1 MTTSQQF
8 DLDAYLASYSSLLLR
23 PEHWTLL
30 RDDIIAVVRAAE
42 PKTEADARGLLSAA
56 GGFLASMALSGRPSL
71 ALLTR
76 ENIRSYVDGRRLNGD
91 NVATLERVD
100 LRLRI
105 LERVNAGRSAPAATR
120 TARRNA
126 PFHPYTD
133 DEMLQLHRVADLMA
147 VHGDPR
153 LARLIQLAEQEG
165 VRGSDLSAAGFP
177 GAQVGWLRTQ
187 LRTTS
192 EIRLVVHRLRHRWLA
207 RTASRRV
214 PLATLM
220 TTHGLTRGD
229 VETILPVLRPT
240 AAGTSVIRSA

>member
-1 MTTSQQF
+1 MTTSPF
-8 DLDAYLASYSSLLLR
+8 DLDDYLSSYSSLLLR

-30 RDDIIAVVRAAE
+30 RDDIIGLVRAAE
-42 PKTEADARGLLSAA
+42 PNTEADARGLLSAA

-76 ENIRSYVDGRRLNGD
+76 ENIRSYVEGRRLKGD

-105 LERVNAGRSAPAATR
+105 LERVRAGRSAPAASR
-120 TARRNA
+120 SARRNA

-133 DEMLQLHRVADLMA
+133 DEMMLLHRVADLMD

-153 LARLIQLAEQEG
+153 LAQLIRLAEQEG
-165 VRGSDLSAAGFP
+165 ARGSDLLTAGLT
-177 GAQVGWLRTQ
+177 GAQIGSLRTQ

-192 EIRLVVHRLRHRWLA
+192 EIRLEVHRLRHRWLA
-207 RTASRRV
+207 RTVAQKVSV
-214 PLATLM
+214 ATLM
-220 TTHGLTRGD
+220 TVHGLHRGD
-229 VETILPVLRPT
+229 IETILPALRPT
-240 AAGTSVIRSA
+240 PAGTAVIRSA